1 MAKSPVIALTPGEPA
16 GIGPDVCVLLA
27 RRPPSARLVFLADP
41 AVLRSRAKALGLPF
55 EAVEWANQ
63 PQDGLYLLPIATKAP
78 VVPGRL
84 DKANAAYVLETLKRA
99 VTGCLNGEFDA
110 LVTGP
115 VQKSVIN
122 DAGFAFTGHTE
133 YLAALAGHIT
143 PVMMLAAGN
152 LRVVLATTHLAL
164 ADVPRV
170 ITRERIT
177 RVIEI
182 LHRDLKEKFGMPEP
196 RIRVCG
202 LNPHAGEGGHLG
214 REEIEVIEPV
224 MKSLAAKGMKL
235 EGPVPADTAFL
246 PESLKDIDAVL
257 AMYHD
262 QGLPVIKHHDFAHA
276 VNITLGL
283 PFIRTSVDH
292 GTALELAGSGKA
304 DPSSLYAALDMALT
318 MIKARAKT

>member
-1 MAKSPVIALTPGEPA
+1 MFI
-16 GIGPDVCVLLA
+16 
-27 RRPPSARLVFLADP
+27 ADP
-41 AVLRSRAKALGLPF
+41 AVLRSRAKALNLPF
-55 EAVEWANQ
+55 ETVAWTGQA
-63 PQDGLYLLPIATKAP
+63 QDGLYLLPIATKAP
-78 VVPGRL
+78 VVPGQL

-115 VQKSVIN
+115 AHKGNIN

-133 YLAALAGHIT
+133 YLAALAGGVADGTEARAAGQGRPGCGFT
-143 PVMMLAAGN
+143 PVMMLATGN
-152 LRVVLATTHLAL
+152 LRVVLATTHLSL
-164 ADVPRV
+164 ADVPRA

-182 LHRDLKEKFGMPEP
+182 LHRDLKEKFGMPQP

-224 MKSLAAKGMKL
+224 IKALAAKGMKL

-246 PESLKDIDAVL
+246 PESLKDTDAVL

-304 DPSSLYAALDMALT
+304 DPSSLYAAFDMALT
-318 MIKARAKT
+318 MIKARAKIS